1 MKIAHIVRRYTPT
14 EWGGT
19 ETVVFHTVS
28 EQLKLGHDA
37 RIFCTSALQPAVS
50 DPSPSCSS
58 RGFQPTTFDY
68 LYPYF
73 PMPKADRVALD
84 KKGGNPYS
92 PSLFRAVAAWKPDL
106 IHIHAGGRLA
116 CAAVK
121 LAEKLGV
128 PSVMSLHG
136 GAAVV
141 PKEEMELMLRPLK
154 RKFPYGG
161 ILDRVL
167 GLRFDPLARVSA
179 VVAISYAEVA
189 RLQSLYPRQS
199 IHYLPNGIDL
209 SSPLTSSP
217 SPLTS
222 HLSPLHNVLC
232 VSRID
237 YQKNQMA
244 LVDLLAAFPDIHLT
258 LVGPVTAP
266 WYAEKIKT
274 HVAELKVQ
282 DRFTLIPGLPPDSP
296 ELVEQYRK
304 ADVFILPSLHEP
316 FGIVAL
322 EAMRAGLPLIASQ
335 VGGLPDFVKDGENG
349 LLFNPS
355 EPTALAQTF
364 RRLTPELADRLVA
377 GGFSTVSDYAW
388 PKVIGRLEEIYVS
401 CQKGVR
407 P

>member
-1 MKIAHIVRRYTPT
+1 MKIAHIVRRYTPV

-19 ETVVFHTVS
+19 ETVVSHTVA

-37 RIFCTSALQPAVS
+37 RIFCTSALQPATTT
-50 DPSPSCSS
+50 PSASSFAAGLQPS
-58 RGFQPTTFDY
+58 TFNY

-73 PMPKADRVALD
+73 PMPAKDQVALD
-84 KKGGNPYS
+84 KKGGNPYA
-92 PSLFRAVAAWKPDL
+92 PALFRAVEVWKPDL

-121 LAEKLGV
+121 LAEKMSV

-161 ILDRVL
+161 ILDRL
-167 GLRFDPLARVSA
+167 FGLRFDPLSRVSA
-179 VVAISYAEVA
+179 VVAISHAEVA
-189 RLQSLYPRQS
+189 RLQTLYPQQS

-209 SSPLTSSP
+209 SSPLTSSL
-217 SPLTS
+217 SPLPS
-222 HLSPLHNVLC
+222 RLSPLHNVLC

-244 LVDLLAAFPDIHLT
+244 LVDLLAAFPEIRLT

-266 WYAEKIKT
+266 WYAEKIT
-274 HVAELKVQ
+274 ARVAELKVQ

-355 EPTALAQTF
+355 DPAALAQAF

-377 GGFSTVSDYAW
+377 GGLSTVSNYAW
-388 PKVIGRLEEIYVS
+388 PKVIGRLEEIYAS
-401 CQKGVR
+401 CLKGVR